1 MTQNRLVGVSRWA
14 CPGVFTVGLVLFCAG
29 TSGPLQTTG
38 VPGAAT
44 ECSGGDGAGSQ
55 PEWGRGWNRE
65 TDQSAPSRGQ
75 QVRLSWV
82 WWGQNCGRVLVCWCG
97 AGRAY

>member
-29 TSGPLQTTG
+29 TSGPLVSL
-38 VPGAAT
+38 VPLVLPPSVQEVTVQGPNR
-44 ECSGGDGAGSQ
+44 S
-55 PEWGRGWNRE
+55 GRGWNRE
-65 TDQSAPSRGQ
+65 TDQSASSRGQ
-75 QVRLSWV
+75 HVRLSWV
-82 WWGQNCGRVLVCWCG
+82 WWGQNCGRVLVCFWG